1 MAQKFVGVD
10 LGSHHVKVVVVSAG
24 LRGMQVTD
32 AISEPVPQTDSDPE
46 VDPLGT
52 VLAVALGVLK
62 QRRLLSLPVGLVLP
76 PALCSYR
83 LLDFPFSDE
92 RRIAQAVGFEAE
104 GQFPVPI
111 EELYHGHLTV
121 AKAGAGGKV
130 LVAAARRDKV
140 DPVIDILKRAG
151 VELKAIASGSL
162 ASAQIAAK
170 PAATPVPP
178 SLSERGLEPV
188 SLLVDLGH
196 SSTQLV
202 ALGPKG
208 PRAVRTARRGGRH
221 ITAAIADA
229 YRLSDSE
236 AEAAKHRDAFLPH
249 NGLDAMSDDQRDAG
263 SIVARAI
270 EPVIREIGQT
280 RMWLRA
286 THKLEVTRIELAG
299 GGAAL
304 QGLVPYLQEQT
315 GLDVGRLT
323 PAASMLKG
331 NSSHDW
337 ATYGAAL
344 GMAYGAARRPL
355 LSLNVSSGAD
365 AEGGWIQER
374 MSSLIAIGVAVMA
387 FGALDTIA
395 QVKALEAEREAY
407 ADELA
412 AATLETFGEELGPSK
427 IDARLAEVE
436 GQDLTSLVPEKGA
449 LEVLAKVVE
458 AATPSDLGSA
468 PPPGTEAGAA
478 PGVDPVTG
486 QPLAPPALPP
496 GVTGIDPATGQP
508 IIPGMVPTV
517 PPGDPSAAAEA
528 DGAEPKK
535 EGPIDPSRGIV
546 MSDQLTF
553 GMVDIRE
560 RKVELK
566 IDANTSS
573 AQDRLKSRLAKISCI
588 ANIEPGKVRSA
599 GERKSFDMSMDNN
612 CYYAKEEKDPEAEAE
627 GAKG

>member
-32 AISEPVPQTDSDPE
+32 AYSEPVPQTVNEDPD

-52 VLAVALGVLK
+52 VLAVALGMLK
-62 QRRLLSLPVGLVLP
+62 QRRLLSHPAGLVLP
-76 PALCSYR
+76 AALCSYR
-83 LLDFPFSDE
+83 LLDFPFSDD

-111 EELYHGHLTV
+111 EDLYHGHFSV
-121 AKAGAGGKV
+121 QSAGPGGHA

-140 DPVIDILKRAG
+140 DPIVDICKRAG
-151 VELKAIASGSL
+151 VELKALASGAL
-162 ASAQIAAK
+162 ATAQIAAR
-170 PAATPVPP
+170 PPATPIPP
-178 SLSERGLEPV
+178 DLSERGLEPV

-221 ITAAIADA
+221 VTAAIADA
-229 YRLSDSE
+229 YDMSDAE

-249 NGLDAMSDDQRDAG
+249 GGLDQMDDEQADAG
-263 SIVARAI
+263 QVIARAI
-270 EPVIREIGQT
+270 EPIIREIGQT

-286 THKLEVTRIELAG
+286 THKLEVVRIVLSG

-304 QGLVPYLQEQT
+304 QGLVPYLSEQT
-315 GLDVGRLT
+315 GLEVQRLMPSSTMIKGSQGR
-323 PAASMLKG
+323 
-331 NSSHDW
+331 DW
-337 ATYGAAL
+337 ATYGPAL

-355 LSLNVSSGAD
+355 LSLNFSRDGES
-365 AEGGWIQER
+365 EGGWIQER

-395 QVKALEAEREAY
+395 QVKALEAERAAY
-407 ADELA
+407 EDELGA
-412 AATLETFGEELGPSK
+412 VTLETFGEELGPSK
-427 IDARLAEVE
+427 IEARLAEVE

-468 PPPGTEAGAA
+468 PLPGSEGAM
-478 PGVDPVTG
+478 P
-486 QPLAPPALPP
+486 
-496 GVTGIDPATGQP
+496 IDPATGQP
-508 IIPGMVPTV
+508 MTPPPL
-517 PPGDPSAAAEA
+517 PPGITGTDPVTGQPIGPGAVPLAPGADPSGATAE
-528 DGAEPKK
+528 GEEKK

-546 MSDQLTF
+546 VSDQLTF
-553 GMVDIRE
+553 GTVDIRE
-560 RKVELK
+560 RKVEIKL
-566 IDANTSS
+566 DSNASS
-573 AQDRLKSRLAKISCI
+573 AQDRLKSRLAKIDCI
-588 ANIEPGKVRSA
+588 SNIEPGKVRSA
-599 GERKSFDMSMDNN
+599 GDRKSFDMSMDNN
-612 CYYAKEEKDPEAEAE
+612 CYYAKDEEPTEADSE